1 MKLSVEPKWRDTYHD
16 NVGIAFTAGLVTTCV
31 ASTLLISSAVEEWAL
46 PLAVMFFLLVTF
58 GWYKLLSFRE
68 PTLYRFFLVDLPVA
82 MRVVKH
88 VLFDAG
94 VLFIQEKNSYIL
106 DSGSLIIEVHWDRYG
121 RRGPWGSVIRFHP
134 CTPDQ
139 QLLID
144 KLRTQIDEAFLPK
157 GL

>member
-16 NVGIAFTAGLVTTCV
+16 NVGIAFMTALVATCM
-31 ASTLLISSAVEEWAL
+31 ASTLLILTVEEWAL
-46 PLAVMFFLLVTF
+46 PLTVVFFLLVTF
-58 GWYKLLSFRE
+58 GVYKLLSFRE

-94 VLFIQEKNSYIL
+94 VLFTQEKNSYIL
-106 DSGSLIIEVHWDRYG
+106 DGVSLIIEVHWDRYG
-121 RRGPWGSVIRFHP
+121 RRGPWGSVIRFRP
-134 CTPDQ
+134 CTQDQ
-139 QLLID
+139 QPLIN
-144 KLRTQIDEAFLPK
+144 KLRTKIDEAFLPK

>member
-1 MKLSVEPKWRDTYHD
+1 MKLSVELQWRDTYHD
-16 NVGIAFTAGLVTTCV
+16 NVGIAFMTGLMTTCV
-31 ASTLLISSAVEEWAL
+31 ASIFLISATEKWAL
-46 PLAVMFFLLVTF
+46 PLAAVFFLLVTF
-58 GWYKLLSFRE
+58 GVYKLLSFRE

-106 DSGSLIIEVHWDRYG
+106 DNDSLIIEVHWDRYG
-121 RRGPWGSVIRFHP
+121 QRGPWGSVIRFHP

-139 QLLID
+139 QPLID
-144 KLRTQIDEAFLPK
+144 KLRTKIDDAFLPK